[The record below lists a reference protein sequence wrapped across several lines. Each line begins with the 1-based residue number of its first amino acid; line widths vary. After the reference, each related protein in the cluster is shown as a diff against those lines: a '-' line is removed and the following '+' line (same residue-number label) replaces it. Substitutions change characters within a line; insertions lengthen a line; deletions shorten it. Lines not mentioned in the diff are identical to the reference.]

1 MGKKYSESLEYKQ
14 KMIEKLI
21 RPFCKINKIIGMDE
35 PYFYRN
41 KVHAVVGG
49 DKKGNIYAG
58 TYEAGSHKIVPIDKC
73 LLDNEKAD
81 AIVATVIKL
90 MKSFKYRPYN
100 EDTGRGFLRHI
111 LIRTAE
117 VTGEIMVTLVVGE
130 NIFPSKN
137 NFIKALTTEHPE
149 ITTIVM
155 NVNSKRTSMVLGEKE
170 ETLYGKGYIE
180 DILCGKRFRISSKSF
195 YQVNHAQTEKLYRT
209 AINYAGL
216 TGKENIFDAYSGIG
230 TIGICAS
237 DNALSVTGVE
247 LNRDAVKDALT
258 NCKLN
263 NLKNVKFMVGDAG
276 EHMEKEAASGRKYD
290 VVFMDP
296 PRSGSSPKF
305 INSVCRMA
313 PPRIVY
319 ISCGPESLARDLQLF
334 KKKGYRVVECQPV
347 DMFGWTGHVE
357 TVCLLSKLH
366 EAKHHV
372 NVRMDMDELDITSA
386 ESKAT
391 YEEIKSYVAE
401 YNDGMKV
408 SNLYIAQ
415 IKRKCGIEVGENF
428 NLPKSKDT
436 RQPQCPKEKE
446 DAIVEALEFFKM
458 I

>member
-21 RPFCKINKIIGMDE
+21 RPFCKVNKIIGMDE

-49 DKKGNIYAG
+49 DRKGNIYAG

-81 AIVATVIKL
+81 AIIATVIKL

-130 NIFPSKN
+130 NIFPSKS
-137 NFIKALTTEHPE
+137 NFIKALTSEHPE

-195 YQVNHAQTEKLYRT
+195 YQVNHEQTEKLYNI
-209 AINYAGL
+209 AIGYAAL
-216 TGKENIFDAYSGIG
+216 TGKENVFDAYSGIG

-258 NCKLN
+258 NCRLN
-263 NLKNVKFMVGDAG
+263 NLKNVKFLAGDAG

-296 PRSGSSPKF
+296 PRSGSSLKF
-305 INSVCRMA
+305 INSVCKMA
-313 PPRIVY
+313 PSKVVY

-366 EAKHHV
+366 EAKHHM
-372 NVRMDMDELDITSA
+372 NVRLDMDELDVTSA

-401 YNDGMKV
+401 HNDGMKV

-415 IKRKCGIEVGENF
+415 VKAKYGIIERENY
-428 NLPKSKDT
+428 NKPKSDDA
-436 RQPQCPKEKE
+436 RQPKCPKEKE
-446 DAIVEALEFFKM
+446 EAIAEALIFFQ
-458 I
+458 II

>member
-21 RPFCKINKIIGMDE
+21 RPFCKVNKIIGMDE

-49 DKKGNIYAG
+49 DRKGNIYAG

-81 AIVATVIKL
+81 AIIATVIKL

-130 NIFPSKN
+130 NIFPSKS
-137 NFIKALTTEHPE
+137 NFIKALTSEHPE

-195 YQVNHAQTEKLYRT
+195 YQVNHEQTEKLYNI
-209 AINYAGL
+209 AIGYAAL
-216 TGKENIFDAYSGIG
+216 TGKENVFDAYSGIG

-263 NLKNVKFMVGDAG
+263 NLKNVKFMAGDAG

-296 PRSGSSPKF
+296 PRSGSSLKF
-305 INSVCRMA
+305 INSVCKMA
-313 PPRIVY
+313 PSKVVY

-366 EAKHHV
+366 EAKHHM
-372 NVRMDMDELDITSA
+372 NVRLDMDELDVTSA

-401 YNDGMKV
+401 HNDGMKV

-415 IKRKCGIEVGENF
+415 VKAKYGIIERENY
-428 NLPKSKDT
+428 NKPKSDDA
-436 RQPQCPKEKE
+436 RQPKCPKEKE
-446 DAIVEALEFFKM
+446 EAIAEALIFFQ
-458 I
+458 II

>member
-21 RPFCKINKIIGMDE
+21 RPFCKVNKIIGMDE

-49 DKKGNIYAG
+49 DRKGNIYAG

-81 AIVATVIKL
+81 AIIATVIKL

-137 NFIKALTTEHPE
+137 NFIKALIMEHPE

-180 DILCGKRFRISSKSF
+180 DVLCGKRFRISSKSF

-209 AINYAGL
+209 AIDYAGL
-216 TGKENIFDAYSGIG
+216 TGKENVFDAYSGIG

-263 NLKNVKFMVGDAG
+263 NLKNVKFMAGDAG

-296 PRSGSSPKF
+296 PSSPKF
-305 INSVCRMA
+305 INSVCKMA
-313 PPRIVY
+313 PPKVIY

-357 TVCLLSKLH
+357 TVVKLSLKKDTPKI
-366 EAKHHV
+366 EVTIKP
-372 NVRMDMDELDITSA
+372 DE
-386 ESKAT
+386 ESNYTPEEKAT
-391 YEEIKSYVAE
+391 YPKIKEYVK
-401 YNDGMKV
+401 NKHGV
-408 SNLYIAQ
+408 NVHTSYIAQ
-415 IKRKCGIEVGENF
+415 VKRMCGLDMGENY
-428 NLPKSKDT
+428 NKSKKEK
-436 RQPQCPKEKE
+436 PEVKQCPQEK
-446 DAIVEALEFFKM
+446 VEYIKHALRHFGV

>member
-21 RPFCKINKIIGMDE
+21 RPFCKVNKIIGMDE

-49 DKKGNIYAG
+49 DRKGNIYAG

-81 AIVATVIKL
+81 AIIATVIKL

-130 NIFPSKN
+130 NIFPSKS
-137 NFIKALTTEHPE
+137 NFIKALTSEHPE

-195 YQVNHAQTEKLYRT
+195 YQVNHAQTEKLYET

-216 TGKENIFDAYSGIG
+216 TGKENVFDAYSGIG

-263 NLKNVKFMVGDAG
+263 NLKNVKFMAGDAG

-296 PRSGSSPKF
+296 PRSGSSLKF
-305 INSVCRMA
+305 INSVCKMA
-313 PPRIVY
+313 PSKVVY

-334 KKKGYRVVECQPV
+334 KKKGYRIVECQPV

-357 TVCLLSKLH
+357 TVVLMSK
-366 EAKHHV
+366 V
-372 NVRMDMDELDITSA
+372 NPD
-386 ESKAT
+386 K
-391 YEEIKSYVAE
+391 
-401 YNDGMKV
+401 
-408 SNLYIAQ
+408 
-415 IKRKCGIEVGENF
+415 
-428 NLPKSKDT
+428 
-436 RQPQCPKEKE
+436 
-446 DAIVEALEFFKM
+446 
-458 I
+458 